1 MGILDAA
8 LNFGARAMQSLE
20 SGASNRQQS
29 APTNK
34 AEAPETQRPKNA
46 MADERVTLADRE
58 TKKANLGDLPIRE
71 YKDYVARD
79 SNFVKET
86 VGTKL
91 SELDVDLGTRLS
103 VRKNSLGDLEVD
115 AKIPAETRDRIESD
129 LNQNRAF
136 KAAFNRLSVNQPTVE
151 YLDNVSRI
159 SQAYGEGN
167 SMLES
172 IVSENPEN
180 NSLQDLAHRYQELRK
195 QVASEDGMPDA
206 GSEGYEI
213 RFNAQA

>member
-8 LNFGARAMQSLE
+8 LNFGARAMQGLE
-20 SGASNRQQS
+20 SNAPSGKQP
-29 APTNK
+29 APTTQP
-34 AEAPETQRPKNA
+34 EAPDSPRPKNA
-46 MADERVTLADRE
+46 MADERVTLADQNA
-58 TKKANLGDLPIRE
+58 KKTNLADLPMRE
-71 YKDYVARD
+71 FKDYVAKD

-91 SELDVDLGTRLS
+91 SEMEVDLGTKIS
-103 VRKNSLGDLEVD
+103 IRKNGLGDLEVD
-115 AKIPAETRDRIESD
+115 AKIPAETRDRIEGD

-159 SQAYGEGN
+159 SQAYGESN

-172 IVSENPEN
+172 IVSENPDN

-195 QVASEDGMPDA
+195 QVASEDGMTDT

-213 RFNAQA
+213 RFNATA

>member
-8 LNFGARAMQSLE
+8 LNFGARAMQGLE
-20 SGASNRQQS
+20 SGAASGQQS
-29 APTNK
+29 APANPP
-34 AEAPETQRPKNA
+34 EAADTPRPKNA
-46 MADERVTLADRE
+46 MADERVTLADQDA
-58 TKKANLGDLPIRE
+58 KKTNLGDLPLRE
-71 YKDYVARD
+71 FKDYVARD

-91 SELDVDLGTRLS
+91 SELGVDLGTRIS
-103 VRKNSLGDLEVD
+103 IRKNSLGDLEVD
-115 AKIPAETRDRIESD
+115 AKVPAESRDQIEND

-159 SQAYGEGN
+159 SQAYGESN

-172 IVSENPEN
+172 IVSENPDN

-195 QVASEDGMPDA
+195 QVASEDGVTDT

-213 RFNAQA
+213 RFNG